1 MVNATAKVDFSGFLI
16 NAHLV
21 DKIKPIMELF
31 ANV

>member
-1 MVNATAKVDFSGFLI
+1 MVNATAKMDFSGFLT

-21 DKIKPIMELF
+21 DKIKPITALF